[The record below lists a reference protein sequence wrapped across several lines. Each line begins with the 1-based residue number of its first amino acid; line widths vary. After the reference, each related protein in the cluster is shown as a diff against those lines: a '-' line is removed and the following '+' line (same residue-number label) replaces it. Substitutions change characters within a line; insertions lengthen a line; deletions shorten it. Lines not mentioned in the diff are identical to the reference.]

1 MIFVRKF
8 ILLDSMAITRVTHN
22 RDREKSAGQA
32 NLFKI
37 RKNMSHGKNLSST
50 SGEPEFVAL

>member
-1 MIFVRKF
+1 MSFVRK
-8 ILLDSMAITRVTHN
+8 ILLLDSLAITRDTHN
-22 RDREKSAGQA
+22 RDRVKNSGQA

-37 RKNMSHGKNLSST
+37 RKNMSHGQDLSST